1 MPDGTATRALL
12 LIPVIPLILWYG
24 YHYHRTGFVFGN
36 PEFFHYNV
44 QATLHP
50 VRILLAFLLRMWQTV
65 GYMNLSLLTLA
76 MLFAMW
82 LPPLRDRTT
91 NNSKDRP
98 RIAPDIQ
105 FAFLSI
111 ICRLRARHVDRG
123 RSRPGALHAPCR
135 SASDRDL
142 RFHLVAQGAAV
153 GSVAAVVAVGFIAGL
168 FVNPPYGFSIE
179 DNLAYRDYIVLHEHA
194 EQYLEAR
201 HPMSRVLTAWPASD
215 ELTRPYLGY
224 VTRPMRV
231 VRIEN
236 FTVEQLMLASEL
248 RSSFDVALVFS
259 TKLEPAHPLFEHWRT
274 WQEWKRQFF
283 GYYHDVPPAA
293 AAQLLGG
300 RLVYT
305 EARKGQ
311 WIGVIEMEREYEA
324 RMSRP
329 ARMNSD

>member
-1 MPDGTATRALL
+1 MR
-12 LIPVIPLILWYG
+12 LW
-24 YHYHRTGFVFGN
+24 
-36 PEFFHYNV
+36 
-44 QATLHP
+44 
-50 VRILLAFLLRMWQTV
+50 
-65 GYMNLSLLTLA
+65 
-76 MLFAMW
+76 
-82 LPPLRDRTT
+82 
-91 NNSKDRP
+91 
-98 RIAPDIQ
+98 
-105 FAFLSI
+105 
-111 ICRLRARHVDRG
+111 
-123 RSRPGALHAPCR
+123 GA
-135 SASDRDL
+135 
-142 RFHLVAQGAAV
+142 
-153 GSVAAVVAVGFIAGL
+153 VAAVVAVGFVAGL

-259 TKLEPAHPLFEHWRT
+259 TKQEPAHPLFEHWRT

-283 GYYHDVPPAA
+283 GYYRDVPPAA

-311 WIGVIEMEREYEA
+311 WVGVIEMEREYEA